1 MANHVDELL
10 VSWMESRKKMQEM
23 AKSRGFYP
31 VFAIPPEVKQT
42 FSQSND
48 KGKGKGSYG
57 RKGGKGKGKPKGK
70 GKGKGKGKKKG
81 AERPPS
87 FGQTASGSNTR
98 HGPRFKRMRDG
109 KEAEVNLV
117 EEIEEINMVED
128 GEVDEHGTRW
138 TYQTRD
144 VPRPSSSSRKRRGED
159 QPEEEDELE
168 EIVEEAVEEEPEET
182 AGEEAEEEGEIDLN
196 NPYDDFWKR
205 EGALVIRQHIIKRRA
220 LFTPEEAEGCP
231 VEIKHLS
238 DRRLTMM
245 VYSDSHMFSRREEC
259 WKAESRANMVA
270 KAQWVGESAFL
281 IADEFRH
288 LYPRAEKTEPEK
300 MKEMVRTTPEDED
313 PSTVLWPID
322 GEFYKLVR
330 LPGRK
335 EKELREKIAEGEAAK
350 RELRLLLAH
359 EVNNDLDRYND
370 DALMVEEDLHNME
383 VEEVVLVEEGK
394 VKGVADSGCTTTVCG
409 KEVWKL
415 FLKQRK
421 EAGEHTP
428 ILYHRAVRK
437 FKFGNGEIS
446 TATAQAGLE
455 VYVLGK
461 KQWIDVFLV
470 PGSTPFLVSR
480 KCLEDWG
487 IEVSFSK
494 KAMRYKVGEQ
504 EEPNV
509 WIQVALSKK
518 GHYLLD
524 LFGEEKAGEA
534 MEAAAMSS
542 EDERAESEKEEESDD
557 EEDEDEKERR
567 ERLEDIETT
576 YVMTIYSEE
585 ADKGQEVA
593 PRKRLD
599 EIIESVWSV
608 HESAKKCIADHKF
621 NKKRKLIFEIFIDEG
636 KLAKKWQHINEAW
649 IEGYSEKLA
658 RMREES
664 RRSFLQMT
672 KDIYMVQWRAGRG
685 CHVEQPHGAL
695 SWQTPELNR
704 LPGHDADIYQCA
716 FGAKAFD
723 KEGNELGPCQKRTKI
738 RSTSQRMAEALSR
751 KCSCT
756 TKHVQVRG
764 EHAKKLQNY
773 PDEMVEEMAKLMAVE
788 KCELGEVCSCH
799 AVSCH
804 AVSVRDEKPDK
815 LVDMMFCYMV
825 EAVVHEDE
833 PDEEANKEHLRE
845 LRRKFGITV
854 VRNVLKLHRM
864 LGHPPTRSLMRYL
877 QQAKADGDWVECAKE
892 LTCSYCKERER
903 PRTVRVAR
911 IPQAD
916 AFNELVQM
924 DVFQVQ
930 HKGAT
935 RKILTIQDVFSKF
948 TIDVPIKRETARTE
962 WKALEDHW
970 ISWAGPPKELRV
982 DSSGGHMS
990 ERFKASCEEKG
1001 VRLRIIP
1008 HGSHHQLGSLE
1019 RDHQVRREQMALYQR
1034 AFPEDTLRTVLQF
1047 TSQQRNRML
1056 NVCGYSPSTL
1066 VLGYTPKIP
1075 GGHDDFNLAEQA
1087 RHADE
1092 FKVGER
1098 VFYWRRDPAASVS
1111 IKTHWRGPAVVCA
1124 IEPRVETED
1133 GAENEAVF
1141 PGVYWL
1147 AHGSALLRCA
1157 AELMRPEYPEEVD
1170 EKAEKERGG
1179 QNLEDED
1186 AGDDAGLGRVL
1197 RALRAGNAQGP
1208 VRYHDLT
1215 DEHLMKE
1222 ALEDQETIMNHD
1234 LDVDWEALQKEMFR
1248 SYEESN
1254 RGAKRS
1260 NEELSPDTNA
1270 EGGGAASG
1278 SRGEREVRNFVDVA
1292 AEKTWFQEKWM
1303 ILDGILGVHV
1313 DDFIGCGERI
1323 SERKDL
1329 DRKIA
1334 MIAPRNFSER
1344 MVKLSQDFRFGSWD
1358 FVKEKGGFL
1367 FCGGE
1372 VNYDEEK
1379 NEIRMTHETYVHKVK
1394 PITIDKNRKKQEQEE
1409 CTPKEVH
1416 QLRAGIGAVAWPSN
1430 QSSPHL
1436 TCSVSLMQATVAKA
1450 QVSDLCVFN
1459 KALSFA
1465 KNNADVGLRFN
1476 DICNGDVSKLRIGC
1490 YFDAAWA
1497 VRPDA
1502 SSQGGYIVFAINEER
1517 IQDGKPTPL
1526 VILDWSSKKLPRKA
1540 RSSLAAEVQAGSAG
1554 TDQLEWIKVFLTLI
1568 WHGEWSAVAEETAR
1582 WLGKSPVITD
1592 AKSLYDAA
1600 RSVTSGLGL
1609 AEKRTA
1615 LEADAMLDRLKFMD
1629 AELKWTSAF
1638 QQVADGL
1645 TKPRA
1650 RQCMAETLRRGT
1662 HALKYSE
1669 GCVAGKKM
1677 TTEQKKSIE
1686 DELQEKEEGAQDAK
1700 VKKKKAGKPS
1710 SWKTWGAP
1718 NVLKAITLAESFRT
1732 AEGSEVTK
1740 NFQVEVLKKNL
1751 AVDFDLR
1758 WRLMDMIV
1766 AILLI
1771 LVVKKMCDWIWPVT
1785 KNSKDAEKKFIEQGT
1800 QTMNMDE
1807 ERELRQNLLTSN
1819 VGHSR
1824 QTTGDGMRSGN
1835 ASASQSRQNSKRLAQ
1850 SAGGQSINSSRQSS
1864 KLLSNTVSRLNSGR
1878 SSLTGKDRLGRG
1890 NAGESQP
1897 PSRGSSKQT
1906 TGAAAPQK
1914 LSPRKVVDDEIQLLR
1929 QQLKEKEDVESA
1941 YKERIN
1947 ALIRE
1952 LQEPELQKRHGPLR
1966 DLIGGVSTD
1975 GSLLPGQQT
1984 RRLTTF
1990 PTAGCISTSSSG
2002 VQGAIRSVREP
2013 LVRPT
2018 PPTGTST
2025 APLSPPVPMRP
2036 VLVSPSA
2043 SYHTMPLP
2051 QSPKSW
2057 MRYTPRQ
2064 VQAFV

>member
-1 MANHVDELL
+1 MPNEPKSGAPASKAAVPKAPMATPPEVDVAAMQTVPSTPGGSGMFGGRGDSALTKACPSLAGLKKATYRQMRIRLLTFRSMARRRGAEAETDAAFLILNQIQESHFWLAESFNYEELDDPEVNAFEKVLQLLDEGFKYTPEVEIPARCTDFFHSFMRLKDEQLERYNVRYSTQLKLLENLDCRLPEMLRVWHYLSRGGFGEGQWPNIRSMMGAEHTLANAMKATTKMFGAESLPEVRELDRAKKNMVAKIEKKGEEAVWYGTEVDDEPYYQQDEEEAWYGDDWWYEDWEEGYYEEESYEAGDEPDEQDVPEELENMANHVDELL

-70 GKGKGKGKKKG
+70 GKGKGKKKG

-87 FGQTASGSNTR
+87 CGQTASGSNTR

-144 VPRPSSSSRKRRGED
+144 VPRPSSSSRKRRGEE

-168 EIVEEAVEEEPEET
+168 EVVEEAAEEEPEEI
-182 AGEEAEEEGEIDLN
+182 AEEEAEEEIHLN
-196 NPYDDFWKR
+196 NPHDDLWKR

-231 VEIKHLS
+231 VEIKRLS

-245 VYSDSHMFSRREEC
+245 VYPDSHMFSRREEC
-259 WKAESRANMVA
+259 WKAESRANMVV
-270 KAQWVGESAFL
+270 KGQWVGESAFL

-288 LYPRAEKTEPEK
+288 LYPGAEKTEPEK

-322 GEFYKLVR
+322 GEFYKLIR

-359 EVNNDLDRYND
+359 EANNDLDRYND

-437 FKFGNGEIS
+437 FKFGNGETS

-494 KAMRYKVGEQ
+494 KAMRYEVGEQ

-509 WIQVALSKK
+509 WIQVPLSKK

-524 LFGEEKAGEA
+524 LLGEEKADEA

-542 EDERAESEKEEESDD
+542 DDERADSENEAESED
-557 EEDEDEKERR
+557 EEDEDERERR

-608 HESAKKCIADHKF
+608 HESAKKCIADHKW

-636 KLAKKWQHINEAW
+636 KLGKKCAEYPDVDVMQFSIQTGWDFRKTKTRRTMVDWVKEMKPDEVMIAPPCGPWCRWQHINEAW

-704 LPGHDADIYQCA
+704 LPGYDADIYQCA

-751 KCSCT
+751 KCSCM

-804 AVSVRDEKPDK
+804 AVSVRDEKPEE
-815 LVDMMFCYMV
+815 LVDIMFCYMV

-892 LTCSYCKERER
+892 LKCSYCKERER

-935 RKILTIQDVFSKF
+935 RKILTIQDVYSKF

-990 ERFKASCEEKG
+990 ERFKANCEEKG

-1066 VLGYTPKIP
+1066 VLGYTP
-1075 GGHDDFNLAEQA
+1075 N
-1087 RHADE
+1087 
-1092 FKVGER
+1092 VM
-1098 VFYWRRDPAASVS
+1098 
-1111 IKTHWRGPAVVCA
+1111 
-1124 IEPRVETED
+1124 
-1133 GAENEAVF
+1133 
-1141 PGVYWL
+1141 
-1147 AHGSALLRCA
+1147 
-1157 AELMRPEYPEEVD
+1157 LM
-1170 EKAEKERGG
+1170 
-1179 QNLEDED
+1179 
-1186 AGDDAGLGRVL
+1186 
-1197 RALRAGNAQGP
+1197 
-1208 VRYHDLT
+1208 
-1215 DEHLMKE
+1215 
-1222 ALEDQETIMNHD
+1222 
-1234 LDVDWEALQKEMFR
+1234 
-1248 SYEESN
+1248 
-1254 RGAKRS
+1254 
-1260 NEELSPDTNA
+1260 
-1270 EGGGAASG
+1270 
-1278 SRGEREVRNFVDVA
+1278 
-1292 AEKTWFQEKWM
+1292 
-1303 ILDGILGVHV
+1303 
-1313 DDFIGCGERI
+1313 
-1323 SERKDL
+1323 
-1329 DRKIA
+1329 
-1334 MIAPRNFSER
+1334 
-1344 MVKLSQDFRFGSWD
+1344 
-1358 FVKEKGGFL
+1358 
-1367 FCGGE
+1367 
-1372 VNYDEEK
+1372 
-1379 NEIRMTHETYVHKVK
+1379 
-1394 PITIDKNRKKQEQEE
+1394 
-1409 CTPKEVH
+1409 
-1416 QLRAGIGAVAWPSN
+1416 
-1430 QSSPHL
+1430 
-1436 TCSVSLMQATVAKA
+1436 
-1450 QVSDLCVFN
+1450 
-1459 KALSFA
+1459 
-1465 KNNADVGLRFN
+1465 
-1476 DICNGDVSKLRIGC
+1476 
-1490 YFDAAWA
+1490 
-1497 VRPDA
+1497 
-1502 SSQGGYIVFAINEER
+1502 
-1517 IQDGKPTPL
+1517 
-1526 VILDWSSKKLPRKA
+1526 
-1540 RSSLAAEVQAGSAG
+1540 
-1554 TDQLEWIKVFLTLI
+1554 
-1568 WHGEWSAVAEETAR
+1568 
-1582 WLGKSPVITD
+1582 
-1592 AKSLYDAA
+1592 
-1600 RSVTSGLGL
+1600 
-1609 AEKRTA
+1609 
-1615 LEADAMLDRLKFMD
+1615 
-1629 AELKWTSAF
+1629 
-1638 QQVADGL
+1638 
-1645 TKPRA
+1645 
-1650 RQCMAETLRRGT
+1650 
-1662 HALKYSE
+1662 
-1669 GCVAGKKM
+1669 
-1677 TTEQKKSIE
+1677 
-1686 DELQEKEEGAQDAK
+1686 
-1700 VKKKKAGKPS
+1700 
-1710 SWKTWGAP
+1710 
-1718 NVLKAITLAESFRT
+1718 
-1732 AEGSEVTK
+1732 
-1740 NFQVEVLKKNL
+1740 
-1751 AVDFDLR
+1751 
-1758 WRLMDMIV
+1758 
-1766 AILLI
+1766 
-1771 LVVKKMCDWIWPVT
+1771 
-1785 KNSKDAEKKFIEQGT
+1785 
-1800 QTMNMDE
+1800 
-1807 ERELRQNLLTSN
+1807 
-1819 VGHSR
+1819 
-1824 QTTGDGMRSGN
+1824 
-1835 ASASQSRQNSKRLAQ
+1835 
-1850 SAGGQSINSSRQSS
+1850 
-1864 KLLSNTVSRLNSGR
+1864 
-1878 SSLTGKDRLGRG
+1878 
-1890 NAGESQP
+1890 
-1897 PSRGSSKQT
+1897 
-1906 TGAAAPQK
+1906 
-1914 LSPRKVVDDEIQLLR
+1914 
-1929 QQLKEKEDVESA
+1929 
-1941 YKERIN
+1941 
-1947 ALIRE
+1947 
-1952 LQEPELQKRHGPLR
+1952 
-1966 DLIGGVSTD
+1966 
-1975 GSLLPGQQT
+1975 
-1984 RRLTTF
+1984 
-1990 PTAGCISTSSSG
+1990 
-2002 VQGAIRSVREP
+2002 
-2013 LVRPT
+2013 
-2018 PPTGTST
+2018 
-2025 APLSPPVPMRP
+2025 
-2036 VLVSPSA
+2036 
-2043 SYHTMPLP
+2043 
-2051 QSPKSW
+2051 
-2057 MRYTPRQ
+2057 
-2064 VQAFV
+2064 